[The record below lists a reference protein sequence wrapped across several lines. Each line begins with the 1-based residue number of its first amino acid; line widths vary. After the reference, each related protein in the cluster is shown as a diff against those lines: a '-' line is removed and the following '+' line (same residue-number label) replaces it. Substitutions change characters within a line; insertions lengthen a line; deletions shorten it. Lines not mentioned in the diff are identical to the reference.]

1 MQFSKCDLGHLN
13 FIRAT
18 YICQS
23 LARMGHQL
31 SKLNDIP
38 VIWVFVGFFVI
49 NRANAFEMAHFWLVV
64 SLGNAE
70 SHVQNAKGIA
80 N

>member
-1 MQFSKCDLGHLN
+1 MQVSEFDLGHLN
-13 FIRAT
+13 LIRAT
-18 YICQS
+18 DICQS

-38 VIWVFVGFFVI
+38 
-49 NRANAFEMAHFWLVV
+49 AHV
-64 SLGNAE
+64 
-70 SHVQNAKGIA
+70 KGDDKQDEKLEW

>member
-1 MQFSKCDLGHLN
+1 MEFDLGLLN
-13 FIRAT
+13 LIRAT

-31 SKLNDIP
+31 SKLNGIP
-38 VIWVFVGFFVI
+38 DYLYMCRWMLYWKILY
-49 NRANAFEMAHFWLVV
+49 HL
-64 SLGNAE
+64 
-70 SHVQNAKGIA
+70 AKFSTVDPL

>member
-1 MQFSKCDLGHLN
+1 MQLSECDLGHLN

-23 LARMGHQL
+23 LTRVGHQL

-38 VIWVFVGFFVI
+38 AQFYIFEG
-49 NRANAFEMAHFWLVV
+49 RACVHILQSFLCV
-64 SLGNAE
+64 S
-70 SHVQNAKGIA
+70 
-80 N
+80 

>member
-1 MQFSKCDLGHLN
+1 MQFSKCDLGHVDL
-13 FIRAT
+13 IRAT

-38 VIWVFVGFFVI
+38 ADKFV
-49 NRANAFEMAHFWLVV
+49 
-64 SLGNAE
+64 
-70 SHVQNAKGIA
+70 
-80 N
+80 